1 MSSIHEM
8 IANIPAA
15 ADNNIVAGST
25 VPRKG
30 KAQKTSVSATTGIP
44 PPRATGTEWLLRSF
58 GRSRIARFL
67 RILRVRPVRN
77 QERNATNPP
86 ITIIKVIG
94 RLYRVARQAVTYL
107 TRRRVPYL
115 TAIALLHCGLI
126 ILTVLQFF
134 FVCPSE
140 GSCQRNRQGHRR

>member
-15 ADNNIVAGST
+15 ADKNIVAGST

-58 GRSRIARFL
+58 GRSRIARFFEDPEGQT
-67 RILRVRPVRN
+67 RQEPRKKRDQSTDNNHKGHWQVIPRRP
-77 QERNATNPP
+77 TN
-86 ITIIKVIG
+86 
-94 RLYRVARQAVTYL
+94 
-107 TRRRVPYL
+107 
-115 TAIALLHCGLI
+115 
-126 ILTVLQFF
+126 
-134 FVCPSE
+134 
-140 GSCQRNRQGHRR
+140 GHVS